1 MTLPYLEAIYG
12 KKLWVPQYSEI
23 RLKPCPRLPQKKV
36 LLQLLLEACRDKHE
50 LGIVEGKKEP
60 NTQWMLFVLSTV
72 APTSRIFDKGYTP
85 EYERRIELQKQVR
98 DKQVAHVE
106 NPEFWIGQPLFKG
119 KKSAS
124 TVLNKLLGN

>member
-1 MTLPYLEAIYG
+1 MTLPYLEAIYS

-36 LLQLLLEACRDKHE
+36 LLHLLLEACRDKHE

-85 EYERRIELQKQVR
+85 EYERRIELQ
-98 DKQVAHVE
+98 
-106 NPEFWIGQPLFKG
+106 
-119 KKSAS
+119 
-124 TVLNKLLGN
+124 